1 MRGSYMK
8 GLIIKDLMC
17 LRKQLIIFVYVVAG
31 VLVVSVMFV
40 LSSRFGNLALENRK
54 MMAENGLSAL
64 DINHMST
71 QILMLFMLLPAA
83 CVGDF
88 AKIFEEDGKAGFVK
102 VSSVMPL
109 SVSKR
114 VMAKFVTVL
123 TMSGMGAV
131 TDLVIAFILSKL
143 TNIISFMD
151 FLGIIISSVS
161 LMSIFGALVIVLCF
175 LFGCGK
181 EDYSRISALLIM
193 IAAAVL
199 VNRAKIKAII
209 TSIRLR
215 GDAEIDFLS
224 DFIEYFKCKSYML
237 FLIAVLTVM
246 VSYFVSVFV
255 AKRKR
260 GVV

>member
-1 MRGSYMK
+1 MK

-17 LRKQLIIFVYVVAG
+17 LRKQLIIFAYVVAG
-31 VLVVSVMFV
+31 VLVVSIMFV
-40 LSSRFGNLALENRK
+40 LSARFGNIALGNQE
-54 MMAENGLSAL
+54 MMVENGLSDI
-64 DINHMST
+64 DINNMST
-71 QILMLFMLLPAA
+71 QILMMFMLLPVA

-88 AKIFEEDGKAGFVK
+88 AKIFEEDGKAEFVK

-109 SVSKR
+109 SIGQR
-114 VMAKFVTVL
+114 VMAKFITIFA
-123 TMSGMGAV
+123 MFGMGAV

-151 FLGIIISSVS
+151 FLGIIISAVS

-175 LFGCGK
+175 VFGYGK
-181 EDYSRISALLIM
+181 EDYSRIIALFIMLVTALL
-193 IAAAVL
+193 
-199 VNRAKIKAII
+199 VNITKIKALFRAI
-209 TSIRLR
+209 TL
-215 GDAEIDFLS
+215 GDDTEIDFFT

-237 FLIAVLTVM
+237 FLIAMITII

>member
-1 MRGSYMK
+1 MK

-17 LRKQLIIFVYVVAG
+17 LRKQLIIFAYVVAG
-31 VLVVSVMFV
+31 VLVVSIMFV
-40 LSSRFGNLALENRK
+40 LSARFGNIALGNQE
-54 MMAENGLSAL
+54 MMVENGLSDI
-64 DINHMST
+64 DINNMST
-71 QILMLFMLLPAA
+71 QVLMMFMLLPVA

-88 AKIFEEDGKAGFVK
+88 AKIFEEDGKAEFVK

-109 SVSKR
+109 SIGQR
-114 VMAKFVTVL
+114 VMAKFITIFA
-123 TMSGMGAV
+123 MFGMGAG

-151 FLGIIISSVS
+151 FLGIIISAVS

-175 LFGCGK
+175 VFGYGK
-181 EDYSRISALLIM
+181 EDYSRIMALLIM
-193 IAAAVL
+193 L
-199 VNRAKIKAII
+199 VTALFANITKIKALFRAI
-209 TSIRLR
+209 TL
-215 GDAEIDFLS
+215 GDNTEIDFFT

-237 FLIAVLTVM
+237 FLIAMITII

>member
-1 MRGSYMK
+1 MK

-17 LRKQLIIFVYVVAG
+17 LRKQLIIFAYVVAG
-31 VLVVSVMFV
+31 VLVVSIMFV
-40 LSSRFGNLALENRK
+40 LSARFGNIALGNQE
-54 MMAENGLSAL
+54 MMVENGLSDI
-64 DINHMST
+64 DINNMST
-71 QILMLFMLLPAA
+71 QILMLFMLLPVA

-88 AKIFEEDGKAGFVK
+88 AKIFEEDGKAEFVK

-109 SVSKR
+109 SIGQR
-114 VMAKFVTVL
+114 VMAKFITIFA
-123 TMSGMGAV
+123 MFGMGAV

-151 FLGIIISSVS
+151 FLGIIISAVS

-175 LFGCGK
+175 VFGYGK
-181 EDYSRISALLIM
+181 EDYSRIIALFIMLVTALL
-193 IAAAVL
+193 
-199 VNRAKIKAII
+199 VNITKIKALFRAI
-209 TSIRLR
+209 TL
-215 GDAEIDFLS
+215 GDDTEIDFLT
-224 DFIEYFKCKSYML
+224 DFVEYFKCKSYML
-237 FLIAVLTVM
+237 LLMAMITII